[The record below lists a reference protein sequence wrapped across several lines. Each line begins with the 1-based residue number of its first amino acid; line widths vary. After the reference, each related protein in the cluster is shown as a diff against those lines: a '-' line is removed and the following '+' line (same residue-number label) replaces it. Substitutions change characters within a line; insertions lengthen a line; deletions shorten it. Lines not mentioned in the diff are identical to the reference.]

1 MYKLLL
7 INEST
12 ATRRLVLENMS
23 TKTIDTCFDDS
34 ALVSIDNNFD
44 FMEIGKEYN
53 CKIKLFGE
61 TTATRS
67 EKSVDCTIVE
77 DNVMIGNTLLVK
89 ISIDDNI
96 YYIYQEKVV
105 PYLSARKF
113 MFEFTR
119 KDLIQVDD
127 IVHKDLQ

>member
-1 MYKLLL
+1 MYKLLS
-7 INEST
+7 INESNV
-12 ATRRLVLENMS
+12 TRTVDLENIS

-44 FMEIGKEYN
+44 FMEIGKEYE

-61 TTATRS
+61 PTATRS
-67 EKSVDCTIVE
+67 ERSVDCTIME
-77 DNVMIGNTLLVK
+77 DNVMVGSTLLVK
-89 ISIDDNI
+89 ICIDDNI

-105 PYLSARKF
+105 PYLSARRF

-119 KDLIQVDD
+119 KDLIQVND
-127 IVHKDLQ
+127 IIHEDLQ

>member
-1 MYKLLL
+1 MYKLLS
-7 INEST
+7 INESI
-12 ATRRLVLENMS
+12 ATRTVDLENIS

-44 FMEIGKEYN
+44 FMETGKEYE

-61 TTATRS
+61 PTTIRS
-67 EKSVDCTIVE
+67 EKSVDCNIME
-77 DNVMIGNTLLVK
+77 DNVMVGNTLLVK

-96 YYIYQEKVV
+96 YYIYQEKVE
-105 PYLSARKF
+105 PYLSTRRF

-127 IVHKDLQ
+127 IIHEDLQ